1 MIFGANKKQIEDA
14 YQKKYIEYIQYTKL
28 NPNVSSEELSALKAE
43 LKYLEDQLTKIR
55 GGNEKKREAEL
66 TNKKQ
71 RKDDKNIR
79 NYEALK
85 LKYKPISN
93 LSIAFNHMNKSI
105 LYYQSAS
112 ITREY
117 EQDKVKVRAA

>member
-1 MIFGANKKQIEDA
+1 MIFGANKKQIEEA
-14 YQKKYIEYIQYTKL
+14 YQKKYIEYIQYKEL

-71 RKDDKNIR
+71 RKNDKNIR
-79 NYEALK
+79 NYEAFK
-85 LKYKPISN
+85 TKCKPISN
-93 LSIAFNHMNKSI
+93 FNIAFNHLKKAIM
-105 LYYQSAS
+105 YYQSAS
-112 ITREY
+112 LNNEF
-117 EQDKVKVRAA
+117 EQDKVKVR